1 MPVASA
7 QSNGSGDFDVLL
19 PEGEYLIEITKS
31 GYIPFSIYQRV
42 ENDPGSTQM
51 QTIELIPGRG
61 MGGFRGVITDA
72 VTGLPIEGVTL
83 KLRSGWDNSDQGAV
97 IKTLT
102 TNANGE
108 FRYNAFKLPLTNLV
122 LGLPCGNY
130 SLTASKNGYI
140 GSTFNIVAL
149 PGETSANPP
158 QDVTM
163 APAQTQRDTWRIVLT
178 WGEDPSDLDSH
189 VVGALTSGNSFHVYY
204 GDKSQYD
211 GDLEVCNLDLDDT
224 TSYGPET
231 ITLNTNNSAPYYYYV
246 HRYAGDGTVSSS
258 GAQIR
263 VYHGADMV
271 RTFNVPTGQGNGD
284 YWNVFAVVNG
294 QIVVRNTITDGADIG
309 YAGAPGIM
317 TASLDEVV
325 DKASIPSTDRNFT
338 ATAASGRNVSAAAL
352 DEAASQ
358 AGGGAAAHAGRTAMD
373 APISGYKSPEIAGSQ
388 TAEREPDRA
397 GSSNAILL
405 SEPDLEETVPP
416 AA

>member
-1 MPVASA
+1 M
-7 QSNGSGDFDVLL
+7 
-19 PEGEYLIEITKS
+19 
-31 GYIPFSIYQRV
+31 
-42 ENDPGSTQM
+42 
-51 QTIELIPGRG
+51 
-61 MGGFRGVITDA
+61 
-72 VTGLPIEGVTL
+72 
-83 KLRSGWDNSDQGAV
+83 
-97 IKTLT
+97 
-102 TNANGE
+102 
-108 FRYNAFKLPLTNLV
+108 
-122 LGLPCGNY
+122 
-130 SLTASKNGYI
+130 
-140 GSTFNIVAL
+140 
-149 PGETSANPP
+149 
-158 QDVTM
+158 
-163 APAQTQRDTWRIVLT
+163 
-178 WGEDPSDLDSH
+178 
-189 VVGALTSGNSFHVYY
+189 
-204 GDKSQYD
+204 
-211 GDLEVCNLDLDDT
+211 CNLDLDDT

-338 ATAASGRNVSAAAL
+338 ATAESGRNVSAAAL

-373 APISGYKSPEIAGSQ
+373 APISCYKSPETAGSQ
-388 TAEREPDRA
+388 TAERAPDRA